1 MVKKPIKSNGTSRIR
16 FIMLEAEMPE
26 GDLTQITNAIQNA
39 LRPTSLSG
47 PRVARPSVQVI
58 GSDDDLVDDASDV
71 ADEADEE
78 AIEAPTKQSTP
89 RPKKPAKRKVVDID
103 LEHPTSFA
111 EYVSKHVPKSDQDKY
126 LVAVAFLSEHRP
138 ELEGASVDHVY
149 TCFRKMGWS
158 TGAKDFGQPLRNLK
172 VQQLVDQGKSK
183 GTYATN
189 HIGLD
194 RVRKL
199 AGD

>member
-1 MVKKPIKSNGTSRIR
+1 MVKKPIKGNGTSRIR

-26 GDLTQITNAIQNA
+26 GDLTQITDAIQNA
-39 LRPTSLSG
+39 LRPASLNA
-47 PRVARPSVQVI
+47 PRVQKASVQVI
-58 GSDDDLVDDASDV
+58 GSDDEAVEEANDV
-71 ADEADEE
+71 ADEADDEVSE
-78 AIEAPTKQSTP
+78 VPAKHSPQ
-89 RPKKPAKRKVVDID
+89 RPKKVAKRKVVDID
-103 LEHPTSFA
+103 LDSPNSFA
-111 EYVSKHVPKSDQDKY
+111 DYVAKNSPKSDQDKY
-126 LVAVAFLSEHRP
+126 LVAVAFLSEHRS

-172 VQQLVDQGKSK
+172 VQQLVEQGKSK
-183 GTYATN
+183 GTYSTN

-199 AGD
+199 GGD